1 MSKPDLLQPADD
13 EVRALS
19 RGLIDEANF
28 AALGVI
34 DPLTQGPFVTRIGV
48 GVAPD
53 GTPIALIS
61 ELAAHTG
68 MLRERPDCSLL
79 LGEPGDKGN
88 PLTYPRLTLS
98 CKANF
103 VAQDSDDYTELRT
116 AYLARQPKAK
126 LYVDF
131 ADFHFVRFG
140 IREGFLNGGFGKA
153 FRLTPDDFG

>member
-13 EVRALS
+13 DARAQSRAL
-19 RGLIDEANF
+19 IDRATF

-34 DPLTQGPFVTRIGV
+34 DPLTGGPHVTRIGV

-61 ELAAHTG
+61 DLAGHTG
-68 MLRERPDCSLL
+68 MLRSNPNCSLL
-79 LGEPGDKGN
+79 VGEPGDKGN
-88 PLTYPRLTLS
+88 PLTYPRLTLT
-98 CKANF
+98 CVARF
-103 VAQDSDDYTELRT
+103 VARDSTDFTDLRA

-131 ADFHFVRFG
+131 PDFHFVRFEVN
-140 IREGFLNGGFGKA
+140 EGFLNGGFGKA
-153 FRLTPDDFG
+153 FRLLPKDLA